1 MSYAERSKRMVLT
14 LATLL
19 GGWVGGGLLQGSLW
33 VAAQPTFQTVPL
45 PRLPV
50 GVDQSVFDRPVARF
64 NPNLPAELVIRN
76 RTGLPL
82 EYGFTDPRQ
91 KVSELPA
98 GETLRLSNLLIPN
111 CMAINT
117 PMLAPVGYQV
127 SVDPLNVITVEVRLV
142 NDVSGDHCLDLQE
155 TGAIFVN

>member
-1 MSYAERSKRMVLT
+1 MRYGKRSKSIDWMVVAL
-14 LATLL
+14 LVWL
-19 GGWVGGGLLQGSLW
+19 GGQGA
-33 VAAQPTFQTVPL
+33 AAQPAFQTVPL

-50 GVDQSVFDRPVARF
+50 GVAQSVFDRPVARF
-64 NPNLPAELVIRN
+64 NPNLPAELVIHN

-91 KVSELPA
+91 SVSELAA
-98 GETLRLSNLLIPN
+98 GETLRLGNLPIPN

-117 PMLAPVGYQV
+117 PMLGPVGYRV

>member
-1 MSYAERSKRMVLT
+1 MRYAKRSKGIGLMM
-14 LATLL
+14 AALL
-19 GGWVGGGLLQGSLW
+19 GVWVGGHRA
-33 VAAQPTFQTVPL
+33 AAQPAFQTVPL
-45 PRLPV
+45 PQLPV

-91 KVSELPA
+91 DISELPP
-98 GETLRLSNLLIPN
+98 GETLRIGNLPIPN

-117 PMLAPVGYQV
+117 PMLAPVGYRV

>member
-1 MSYAERSKRMVLT
+1 MSASKLGKSKGGRVAAL
-14 LATLL
+14 LA
-19 GGWVGGGLLQGSLW
+19 GGISGVLLQGSPW
-33 VAAQPTFQTVPL
+33 VAAQPAFQTVPL

-50 GVDQSVFDRPVARF
+50 GVDQAVFDRPVARF
-64 NPNLPAELVIRN
+64 NPTPPVEVVVRN

-91 KVSELPA
+91 GISELQP
-98 GETLRLSNLLIPN
+98 GETLRLSNLTLPN
-111 CMAINT
+111 CLAINT
-117 PMLAPVGYQV
+117 PMLGPVGYQV
-127 SVDPLNVITVEVRLV
+127 SVDPANVITVEVRLV